1 MQWDA
6 RLIPVEQDA
15 KDRCGLLLFVI
26 SGETLSVASM
36 VEAAYYIGCG
46 RKVVLCLSDITP
58 GAEVEGMKV
67 GVGGGGGHV
76 TCHVMCVMCVCHV
89 IQFQGVLGAS
99 LSCDSHFF
107 IFHHDIVIYHVI
119 HHVMFLRMHY
129 VIMTSPPSAEC
140 ACSEG
145 LQPRSCLPQQHC
157 QQERGDCLLFPLRC
171 PRLCRQLRPGGGR
184 GQCRPAPVL
193 PRQ

>member
-67 GVGGGGGHV
+67 GVGGGGGSCDV
-76 TCHVMCVMCVCHV
+76 SCDVCHV
-89 IQFQGVLGAS
+89 C
-99 LSCDSHFF
+99 LSCDTVS
-107 IFHHDIVIYHVI
+107 
-119 HHVMFLRMHY
+119 
-129 VIMTSPPSAEC
+129 
-140 ACSEG
+140 
-145 LQPRSCLPQQHC
+145 RSVGCIT
-157 QQERGDCLLFPLRC
+157 
-171 PRLCRQLRPGGGR
+171 
-184 GQCRPAPVL
+184 VL
-193 PRQ
+193 